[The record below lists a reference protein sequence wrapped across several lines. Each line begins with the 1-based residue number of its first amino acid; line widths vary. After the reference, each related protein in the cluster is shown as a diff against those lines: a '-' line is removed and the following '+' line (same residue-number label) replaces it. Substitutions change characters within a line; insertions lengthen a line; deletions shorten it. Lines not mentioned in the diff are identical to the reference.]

1 MQSKPNNKKGLK
13 MYMTLHDNDK
23 LLCEVDI
30 SCEKSVGKKEKWFVR
45 LSTYF
50 KIGNYTEFLRGVS
63 YLDGIELGNDFAH
76 IQDFAL
82 ELNEHTGEYPELKLY
97 DTNDKGLKE
106 DKTEIIKIT
115 RERLQKLA
123 TKWGLEYNED

>member
-1 MQSKPNNKKGLK
+1 

-30 SCEKSVGKKEKWFVR
+30 YCEKSVCKEEKYFIK
-45 LSTYF
+45 LATYF
-50 KIGNYTEFLRGVS
+50 KIANYTEFLRGVS
-63 YLDGIELGNDFAH
+63 LLDASELGKDFGY

-82 ELNEHTGEYPELKLY
+82 ELSEHTGEYPELKLY
-97 DTNDKGLKE
+97 NLHDKGLNE
-106 DKTEIIKIT
+106 DKSQIIKIT

-123 TKWGLEYNED
+123 TKWGLKYNED

>member
-1 MQSKPNNKKGLK
+1 

-30 SCEKSVGKKEKWFVR
+30 YCEKSFHKGEKWFVR

-50 KIGNYTEFLRGVS
+50 KIGNYTDFLRGVS
-63 YLDGIELGNDFAH
+63 LSDAIELGNDFAY

-97 DTNDKGLKE
+97 DLYDKGLKE
-106 DKTEIIKIT
+106 DKSEIIKIT

-123 TKWGLEYNED
+123 TKWGLKYNED

>member
-30 SCEKSVGKKEKWFVR
+30 SCEKSVHKEEKWFVR

-50 KIGNYTEFLRGVS
+50 KIGNYTDFLRGVS
-63 YLDGIELGNDFAH
+63 YLDGIELGKDFAH
-76 IQDFAL
+76 IQDFTL

-97 DTNDKGLKE
+97 NPDDKGLKE
-106 DKTEIIKIT
+106 DKSEIIKIT

-123 TKWGLEYNED
+123 TKWGLKYNED